1 MWQDQTLPK
10 ECHGAKWKSNKKSAN
25 MIEVDGEN
33 LEYDNLLP
41 IVFLFVIHPIRG
53 LRQEPIFTCVSMFIW
68 ADTEHF

>member
-1 MWQDQTLPK
+1 
-10 ECHGAKWKSNKKSAN
+10 